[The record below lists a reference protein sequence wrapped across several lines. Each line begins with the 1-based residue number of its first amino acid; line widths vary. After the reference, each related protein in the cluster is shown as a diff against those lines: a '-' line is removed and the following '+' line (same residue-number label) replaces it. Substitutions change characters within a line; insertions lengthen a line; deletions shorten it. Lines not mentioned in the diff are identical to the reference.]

1 MPATTATATT
11 TATLL
16 DRVIASLPA
25 QAGADLAFDLACGEG
40 EPRQFTVTRKG
51 ELITFESRLTDAQA
65 RTLLQGVRGDFASSL
80 ASRRVWSAS
89 QQAWAHKLATDAQQ
103 PQQAAPVA
111 AAGPSPFEALF
122 QAFEA
127 AASGKGGKRLA
138 IRLPGVTL
146 KPSKDGQ
153 ALWATDPS
161 RMEEGRFGLQ
171 PAFMGAVRRSGL
183 DARIPAA
190 AAEAILTAAA
200 DPLAAAVA
208 FGRETGS
215 CSCCGRE
222 LTVKASIERGIG
234 PICAEKFGW

>member
-1 MPATTATATT
+1 MPATTT
-11 TATLL
+11 TAALL
-16 DRVIASLPA
+16 DRVIADLSP
-25 QAGADLAFDLACGEG
+25 QAGADLAFNLACMDG
-40 EPRQFTVTRKG
+40 EPRQFSVTRKG
-51 ELITFESRLTDAQA
+51 EMITFESRLTDAQA
-65 RTLLQGVRGDFASSL
+65 RTLLRGIRGDFAQSL
-80 ASRRVWSAS
+80 ASRRVWTAS
-89 QQAWAHKLATDAQQ
+89 QQAWAHKLATDS
-103 PQQAAPVA
+103 QQAAPVA

-127 AASGKGGKRLA
+127 ARNGKGGKRLA

-146 KPSKDGQ
+146 KPSRDGQ

-161 RMEEGRFGLQ
+161 RMEDGRFGLQ
-171 PAFMGAVRRSGL
+171 PAFLGSVRRSGL

-190 AAEAILTAAA
+190 AAETILQAAA
-200 DPLAAAVA
+200 DPLGAAVA
-208 FGRETGS
+208 FGKETGS